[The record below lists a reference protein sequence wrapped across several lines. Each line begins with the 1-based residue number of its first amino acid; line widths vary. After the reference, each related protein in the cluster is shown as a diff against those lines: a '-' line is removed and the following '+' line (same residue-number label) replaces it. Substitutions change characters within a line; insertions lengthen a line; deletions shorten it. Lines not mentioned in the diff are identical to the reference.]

1 MKYTTIFV
9 LLLAVA
15 SADFIDSKMM
25 QFLQLKEQASDA
37 VDAVMDV
44 LNGLKQSALDER
56 ADLEVQHDEEESA
69 FAKRIAELTGI
80 MNTNKGI
87 YDDAV
92 AHREFTER
100 EIVNTAN
107 YIDYIHMRFGQIEDL
122 IEEL

>member
-1 MKYTTIFV
+1 M
-9 LLLAVA
+9 
-15 SADFIDSKMM
+15 
-25 QFLQLKEQASDA
+25 KEQASDA

-56 ADLEVQHDEEESA
+56 AALEVAHDATEA
-69 FAKRIAELTGI
+69 DFAKRIAELTAI

-92 AHREFTER
+92 EHREFIER

-107 YIDYIHMRFGQIEDL
+107 YIEYIHMRFG
-122 IEEL
+122 

>member
-1 MKYTTIFV
+1 M
-9 LLLAVA
+9 
-15 SADFIDSKMM
+15 
-25 QFLQLKEQASDA
+25 KEQASDA

-56 ADLEVQHDEEESA
+56 AALEVQHDSTESD
-69 FAKRIAELTGI
+69 FAKRIAELTAI

-92 AHREFTER
+92 AHREYVEK

-107 YIDYIHMRFGQIEDL
+107 YIEYIHMRFG
-122 IEEL
+122 